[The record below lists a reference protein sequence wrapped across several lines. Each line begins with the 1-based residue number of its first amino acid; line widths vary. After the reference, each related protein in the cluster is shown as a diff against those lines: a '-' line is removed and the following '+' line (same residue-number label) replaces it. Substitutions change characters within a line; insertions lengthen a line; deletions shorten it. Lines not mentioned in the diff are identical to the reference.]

1 LSVTPKR
8 IESIDLLRGI
18 VIIIMA
24 LDHVRGYFHGDSH
37 QFSPLDL
44 AKTDPFIFFTRWIT
58 HFCAPVFVL
67 LAGTSASIISQKKS
81 KAELSRFLLTRGLW
95 LVFVELVIVN
105 FGWFFDPH
113 FTFNPLQVIWALG
126 VSMVALS
133 ALIHLPGKL
142 ILVIGLAI
150 VFGHNLLDGVV
161 LEENS
166 FRAFLWA
173 ALHEPM
179 RFEFLGRGFRT
190 NYPVLPWIGIM
201 SLGYSLG
208 SLYAKDVAPASRRRY
223 LLIIGSTAILLF
235 VVIRASNIY
244 GDHSKW
250 VEQKDALFTLM
261 SFINT
266 TKYPP
271 SLLYCLMTLGPSLIF
286 LALMERPLGKW
297 TQPVLHF
304 GRVPMFFYLAHI
316 YLIHLLATL
325 AIALAGLDWK
335 ETIITNGIR
344 NFNPEGFGFSLGVV
358 YLVWIAVILILY
370 PLCKWYDGYKS
381 AHKEK
386 WWLSY
391 L

>member
-1 LSVTPKR
+1 LQTVQQR
-8 IESIDLLRGI
+8 IISIDHLRGI

-37 QFSPLDL
+37 QFSPTDL

-67 LAGTSASIISQKKS
+67 LAGTSASIISGKKT

-105 FGWFFDPH
+105 FGWFFDPN

-126 VSMVALS
+126 ISMIALS
-133 ALIHLPGKL
+133 VLIYLPRYMIL
-142 ILVIGLAI
+142 IIGLMI
-150 VFGHNLLDGVV
+150 LFGHNLLDGLVV
-161 LEENS
+161 EGNS
-166 FRAFLWA
+166 FKAFLWA
-173 ALHEPM
+173 ALHEPT
-179 RFEFLGRGFRT
+179 RFEFMGRGFRT

-208 SLYAKDVAPASRRRY
+208 ALYAKDVVPALRRKY
-223 LLIIGSTAILLF
+223 LLVIGSTAILLF
-235 VVIRASNIY
+235 IVLRASNLY
-244 GDHSKW
+244 GDQSKW
-250 VEQKDALFTLM
+250 VEQKDGLFTLM

-271 SLLYCLMTLGPSLIF
+271 SLLYSLMTLGPSLIL
-286 LALMERPLGKW
+286 LALIEKPLGRW
-297 TQPVLHF
+297 SQPLLHF

-316 YLIHLLATL
+316 YLIHLLVSL
-325 AIALAGLDWK
+325 GMVIMGIDWK
-335 ETIITNGIR
+335 ESVITGGIR

-358 YLVWIAVILILY
+358 YLVWMAVILILY
-370 PLCKWYDGYKS
+370 PLCKWYDGYKL